1 VLGPLAE
8 NRLFLSSDNYGLGWT
23 ARPGVL
29 LIFALTLL
37 GIFYPIFKSRKEEK
51 EKAPSQVATGAMV
64 EEVRQSGVRFSAAA
78 LFALAI
84 VILLAL
90 ALWQSRNFGFRAGL
104 FPWVIG
110 TPTLILA
117 IAQLGKD
124 LLGKKG
130 KQTEVV
136 GETAEGEVPPALA
149 RQRTINILLWTLFF
163 FVAIWFLG
171 FSYAVPI
178 AMLLYL
184 KLAGKE
190 KWPMALAVT
199 FFTWLFFYAL
209 FERALSV
216 PFPDG
221 LLFTLFKGQ

>member
-1 VLGPLAE
+1 
-8 NRLFLSSDNYGLGWT
+8 
-23 ARPGVL
+23 VL
-29 LIFALTLL
+29 LIFAVTLA
-37 GIFYPIFKSRKEEK
+37 GIFYPILKRRKEEK
-51 EKAPSQVATGAMV
+51 EKASSQMETAAKITDVTPQ
-64 EEVRQSGVRFSAAA
+64 RGVQFSAAA
-78 LFALAI
+78 LFALVI

-117 IAQLGKD
+117 LVQLSKD
-124 LLGKKG
+124 LFGKK
-130 KQTEVV
+130 KKPAEAV
-136 GETAEGEVPPALA
+136 GETAAVEVPPAVA

-163 FVAIWFLG
+163 FIAIWFLG

-178 AMLLYL
+178 VILLYL
-184 KLAGKE
+184 KFAGKE
-190 KWPMALAVT
+190 KWPMTLAVT